1 VSKGT
6 RILIA
11 DDEPLIRETLSE
23 LLVEEGFDVVGVA
36 ADGAEVI
43 RGVEELHPDLVL
55 IDVRMPIMNGIEAT
69 RRIHAE
75 HPNTLVVALSAY
87 DDPALA
93 AAAREAGAADY
104 VPKGTPSRE
113 LVERIRRAVP
123 PGLS

>member
-1 VSKGT
+1 MSDPI
-6 RILIA
+6 RILLA
-11 DDEPLIRETLSE
+11 DDEPLIRETLRE
-23 LLVEEGFDVVGVA
+23 LLIEEGFDVVGVA
-36 ADGAEVI
+36 ANGAEVI
-43 RGVEELHPDLVL
+43 RAVEELRPEVVL
-55 IDVRMPIMNGIEAT
+55 IDVRMPILNGIEAT